1 MKFRDCAAA
10 VKVRMLVAKT
20 ISRAREQSM
29 LKRVILIILLS
40 FFALPAFS
48 VQEIKKEK
56 KEETAT
62 IFGAVDEK
70 EIYSLGNI
78 VETKESASAN
88 IDVITYEDMKE
99 QGSPLLTEMLNQLGS
114 VTVQTSGSIGDVTS
128 FRIRGTDRVR
138 VTIDGMRADSPVD
151 NKFYLN
157 NYLTDDF
164 ERIEV
169 IKGPQGN
176 VGGVN
181 ASGGLVSLQTRRGY
195 GAPSVEIE
203 SGMGNLGTF
212 KERFA
217 VQGGDEEK
225 DYYLGVNWLKSDGG
239 LRINDGERI
248 RNDDFNTLAVTGNV
262 GKRLLKGKAEIRD
275 IVRFSNSRKSVGVNG
290 FGDYIL
296 QDPNDYSK
304 NIDIFNTTIFNY
316 KPREWYDSST
326 RFGIFS
332 TVNNF
337 YQRPDGYDTGFGSDK
352 FRSTR
357 LSFISQHN
365 LYYKDWNTLSL
376 GYNLESNF
384 FNSVSDYSTDPYYP
398 SYNGFSGD
406 TLQNDVFV
414 NDVINI
420 KNRLFIRGGTR
431 LTNHSQFGTYVSP
444 NVSAALILP
453 TYKMPGD
460 YTKFRSSW
468 GQSINTPTLY
478 QMFGR
483 LAGMMDPNPNLK
495 AEKLN
500 GWDVGVEQTFF
511 NKKVSVDFGYFS
523 NKYKDYIGWQ
533 SDPITWIGTYMNVDE
548 ATINGYE
555 ASIKWQPNLKFKM
568 ILNYT
573 FMDSEDARTGYS
585 LPAVPKNRLNASV
598 VYTPKERF
606 SVYARVE
613 TASDRVYSGN
623 STVGGYTNVAAGT
636 IIRLFSIKGVHVYLK
651 VQVYNILDQKMSMYK
666 NYYQPGIHFMAGLFI
681 KMNTGGK
688 EKEVL

>member
-195 GAPSVEIE
+195 GSPSVEIE

-217 VQGGDEEK
+217 VQGGDKEK
-225 DYYLGVNWLKSDGG
+225 DYYLGVNWLKS
-239 LRINDGERI
+239 E
-248 RNDDFNTLAVTGNV
+248 
-262 GKRLLKGKAEIRD
+262 
-275 IVRFSNSRKSVGVNG
+275 
-290 FGDYIL
+290 
-296 QDPNDYSK
+296 
-304 NIDIFNTTIFNY
+304 
-316 KPREWYDSST
+316 
-326 RFGIFS
+326 
-332 TVNNF
+332 
-337 YQRPDGYDTGFGSDK
+337 
-352 FRSTR
+352 
-357 LSFISQHN
+357 
-365 LYYKDWNTLSL
+365 
-376 GYNLESNF
+376 
-384 FNSVSDYSTDPYYP
+384 
-398 SYNGFSGD
+398 
-406 TLQNDVFV
+406 
-414 NDVINI
+414 
-420 KNRLFIRGGTR
+420 GT
-431 LTNHSQFGTYVSP
+431 H
-444 NVSAALILP
+444 
-453 TYKMPGD
+453 
-460 YTKFRSSW
+460 
-468 GQSINTPTLY
+468 
-478 QMFGR
+478 
-483 LAGMMDPNPNLK
+483 
-495 AEKLN
+495 
-500 GWDVGVEQTFF
+500 
-511 NKKVSVDFGYFS
+511 
-523 NKYKDYIGWQ
+523 
-533 SDPITWIGTYMNVDE
+533 
-548 ATINGYE
+548 
-555 ASIKWQPNLKFKM
+555 
-568 ILNYT
+568 
-573 FMDSEDARTGYS
+573 
-585 LPAVPKNRLNASV
+585 
-598 VYTPKERF
+598 
-606 SVYARVE
+606 
-613 TASDRVYSGN
+613 
-623 STVGGYTNVAAGT
+623 
-636 IIRLFSIKGVHVYLK
+636 
-651 VQVYNILDQKMSMYK
+651 QK
-666 NYYQPGIHFMAGLFI
+666 
-681 KMNTGGK
+681 
-688 EKEVL
+688 

>member
-1 MKFRDCAAA
+1 MK
-10 VKVRMLVAKT
+10 
-20 ISRAREQSM
+20 
-29 LKRVILIILLS
+29 
-40 FFALPAFS
+40 
-48 VQEIKKEK
+48 KK
-56 KEETAT
+56 
-62 IFGAVDEK
+62 
-70 EIYSLGNI
+70 
-78 VETKESASAN
+78 
-88 IDVITYEDMKE
+88 
-99 QGSPLLTEMLNQLGS
+99 
-114 VTVQTSGSIGDVTS
+114 
-128 FRIRGTDRVR
+128 
-138 VTIDGMRADSPVD
+138 
-151 NKFYLN
+151 
-157 NYLTDDF
+157 
-164 ERIEV
+164 
-169 IKGPQGN
+169 
-176 VGGVN
+176 
-181 ASGGLVSLQTRRGY
+181 GLVLFICALVLLFG
-195 GAPSVEIE
+195 V
-203 SGMGNLGTF
+203 GT
-212 KERFA
+212 
-217 VQGGDEEK
+217 
-225 DYYLGVNWLKSDGG
+225 
-239 LRINDGERI
+239 
-248 RNDDFNTLAVTGNV
+248 VTA
-262 GKRLLKGKAEIRD
+262 LSE
-275 IVRFSNSRKSVGVNG
+275 VRFSWEAEVFTTVAHYVDINGNRHIVTAPPENPDAIPQVTISV
-290 FGDYIL
+290 
-296 QDPNDYSK
+296 P
-304 NIDIFNTTIFNY
+304 TTLTPETVAGATSPEPTI
-316 KPREWYDSST
+316 PE
-326 RFGIFS
+326 IFS
-332 TVNNF
+332 KSPENIARYAKDVEHNIQVFIEKQQFSRSNLDTKIENNDLD
-337 YQRPDGYDTGFGSDK
+337 PDSPPIKEKLAELDILESEGEALLADYRAGTLSDEEAA
-352 FRSTR
+352 SR
-357 LSFISQHN
+357 LWD

-585 LPAVPKNRLNASV
+585 LPAVPKNGLNASV